1 MIARLALCE
10 QQGQGAPLP
19 VADGVELR
27 VQPALGA
34 ADAAGKSPFLRRL
47 AAVRCAVRGVASII
61 SRDGGPASAASAAKM
76 RSNTPPADE
85 AVVARLV
92 RAVGRGRIAPAEA
105 VADHRDDP
113 AQHTTVSYARN
124 AMRQRTVRRQAPN
137 LRKRQQNASVSRTGA
152 VGLAMAE
159 PPTHPEPHPP
169 ASLRTLIGPEPR
181 RDAWDR
187 GIGWSAG
194 AEGASAT
201 AGSRQVR
208 AHWSDWTA

>member
-1 MIARLALCE
+1 
-10 QQGQGAPLP
+10 
-19 VADGVELR
+19 
-27 VQPALGA
+27 
-34 ADAAGKSPFLRRL
+34 
-47 AAVRCAVRGVASII
+47 VRGVASII

-181 RDAWDR
+181 RSGR
-187 GIGWSAG
+187 GPSFPVSPTQALPRFSPPRRAAPPSPACRSWQGTRV
-194 AEGASAT
+194 ASPHRRER
-201 AGSRQVR
+201 RQACAR
-208 AHWSDWTA
+208 